1 MDHRLVSRILRKLFD
16 LSTQDHRAPDP
27 GLHGNFT
34 IMSAALKSALVT
46 GSTGFVGSVLVD
58 RLLAENVEVTCV
70 VRQRSTPRAANRRVR
85 LVEVSS
91 FDTSVLQ
98 SALAGTSA
106 EAVFHLASY
115 GVQQTERDIDQLVEG
130 NVSIVL
136 HLLQATAHWPLRRF
150 VHTGSCSEYG
160 QRGSEGRLIAEM
172 DPIQPQSLY
181 GAVKAGSVL
190 AGSALAASLNIPFV
204 TLRLF
209 GVFGTRE
216 RPPRLIPYLIS
227 RLQNNDPVDL
237 TSGEQVRDFLFED
250 DVATAFLDAATS
262 DGLKSGEV
270 YNVCSSVPTRI
281 REVGE
286 MVADAMGKPREL
298 LHWGER
304 PYRADELMWV
314 VGDNHRFREA
324 TAWAPTVSLQEGI
337 ARVLDHAGTS
347 GEGR

>member
-1 MDHRLVSRILRKLFD
+1 MTAPLR
-16 LSTQDHRAPDP
+16 
-27 GLHGNFT
+27 
-34 IMSAALKSALVT
+34 SALVT
-46 GSTGFVGSVLVD
+46 GSTGFIGSVLVD
-58 RLLAENVEVTCV
+58 RLLAENVEVTCL
-70 VRQRSTPRAANRRVR
+70 VRSRSTSRSRPCTADPRVR
-85 LVEVSS
+85 FVEVPS
-91 FDTSVLQ
+91 FDTFVLQ

-106 EAVFHLASY
+106 ESVFHLASY
-115 GVQQTERDIDQLVEG
+115 GVQQIDRDIGQLVEG

-160 QRGSEGRLIAEM
+160 DPGSEGTLIAETHTV
-172 DPIQPQSLY
+172 QPKSLY
-181 GAVKAGSVL
+181 GAVKAASVL
-190 AGSALAASLNIPFV
+190 SGTALAASLNVPFV

-216 RPPRLIPYLIS
+216 RPPRLIPYMIS
-227 RLQNNDPVDL
+227 RLQNDEPVDL
-237 TSGEQVRDFLFED
+237 TPGEQVRDFLFED
-250 DVATAFLDAATS
+250 DVAAAFLDAATS

-304 PYRADELMWV
+304 PYRSDELMWV
-314 VGDNHRFREA
+314 VGDNRRFREA
-324 TAWAPTVSLQEGI
+324 TGWFPRVGLQEGI
-337 ARVLDHAGTS
+337 RRV
-347 GEGR
+347 